1 MAFTIASQITFE
13 EEIKK
18 SRFQAIAAPVEN
30 EQQVKE
36 FLEYNKDISTTHQ
49 CWAWKIGH
57 NVRFND
63 DGEPSGTAGR
73 PILATIEGNDL
84 TNIIVMVN
92 RWYGG
97 IKLGTGG
104 LVRAYGGCAGQCL
117 LLAERIELIAKKK
130 TALMLLNRNFGAGK
144 LEVNA
149 RLSTGSLKEDMI
161 EIGDSS
167 IAARDEQRLA
177 RFNELKRKRET
188 LERKVERIKE
198 KENNK
203 KVVEPEKPKVI
214 VENNNRKSLVDQ
226 FSYQIKSERG
236 F

>member
-84 TNIIVMVN
+84 TNIIMMVN

-117 LLAERIELIAKKK
+117 LLAERIELIAKKTIHFSCHFSEWAIFQYELTQQQIEYQETY
-130 TALMLLNRNFGAGK
+130 TATGVDI
-144 LEVNA
+144 EA
-149 RLSTGSLKEDMI
+149 RLQIHQIEPLALKL
-161 EIGDSS
+161 
-167 IAARDEQRLA
+167 RDVTRGRE
-177 RFNELKRKRET
+177 ELKIEEELT
-188 LERKVERIKE
+188 
-198 KENNK
+198 
-203 KVVEPEKPKVI
+203 
-214 VENNNRKSLVDQ
+214 DD
-226 FSYQIKSERG
+226 
-236 F
+236 

>member
-1 MAFTIASQITFE
+1 MVYTLVSETIFE
-13 EEIKK
+13 EDIKK

-30 EQQVKE
+30 EQQVKM
-36 FLEYNKDISTTHQ
+36 FLEKHLDLTTTHQ

-84 TNIIVMVN
+84 TNAIVFVN

-117 LLAERIELIAKKK
+117 LLAEKIELIEKKK
-130 TALMLLNRNFGAGK
+130 IYF
-144 LEVNA
+144 
-149 RLSTGSLKEDMI
+149 
-161 EIGDSS
+161 
-167 IAARDEQRLA
+167 QC
-177 RFNELKRKRET
+177 
-188 LERKVERIKE
+188 
-198 KENNK
+198 
-203 KVVEPEKPKVI
+203 
-214 VENNNRKSLVDQ
+214 Q
-226 FSYQIKSERG
+226 FSEWSIFQYELNTQGIEYTEQYTAVGVEVEALLQIHQIDPLKLKIQDVTRG
-236 F
+236 REQLKLLEDVDD

>member
-117 LLAERIELIAKKK
+117 LLAERIELIAKKMIHFSCHFSEWAIFQYELTQQQIEYQETY
-130 TALMLLNRNFGAGK
+130 TATGVDI
-144 LEVNA
+144 EA
-149 RLSTGSLKEDMI
+149 RLQIHQIEPLALKL
-161 EIGDSS
+161 
-167 IAARDEQRLA
+167 RDVTRGRE
-177 RFNELKRKRET
+177 ELKIEEELT
-188 LERKVERIKE
+188 
-198 KENNK
+198 
-203 KVVEPEKPKVI
+203 
-214 VENNNRKSLVDQ
+214 DD
-226 FSYQIKSERG
+226 
-236 F
+236 

>member
-1 MAFTIASQITFE
+1 MVYTLVSETIFE
-13 EEIKK
+13 EDIKK

-30 EQQVKE
+30 EQQVKK
-36 FLEYNKDISTTHQ
+36 FLEKHLDLTTTHQ

-84 TNIIVMVN
+84 TNTIVLVN

-117 LLAERIELIAKKK
+117 LLAEKIELIEKKK
-130 TALMLLNRNFGAGK
+130 IYF
-144 LEVNA
+144 
-149 RLSTGSLKEDMI
+149 
-161 EIGDSS
+161 
-167 IAARDEQRLA
+167 QC
-177 RFNELKRKRET
+177 
-188 LERKVERIKE
+188 
-198 KENNK
+198 
-203 KVVEPEKPKVI
+203 
-214 VENNNRKSLVDQ
+214 Q
-226 FSYQIKSERG
+226 FSEWSIFQYELNTQDIEYKEQYTADGVEVEALLQIHQIDPLKLKIQDVTRG
-236 F
+236 REQLKLLEDVDD